1 MADYDRI
8 SDNPNIVF
16 VFAMVAIL
24 ITVFTVFAN
33 GVVITA
39 VVYAHVQRKH
49 NGQTNKVKRSTAAM
63 LLMTS
68 MSVVDFVVGLVVMP
82 LYIPDLITNGEN
94 ILDFSWNCARYV
106 LDVNFCTVSI
116 YHVVV
121 MATDRYLAV
130 CKPLVYKALPPKVTW
145 VMLALCWTLPTL
157 IYLLFLSIDAMS
169 GETTNNSTTSA
180 QSCERSSS
188 LATKIS
194 MGVLANLPMSFVYVL
209 YFLILLEVY
218 RFNSRRKHFF
228 GFNQSNQKE
237 SKQNEDSFNPKSPI
251 NKITKNH
258 VGKNVVLNTQ
268 RSLCTSTYI
277 KSNSGETCG
286 IQKIPTNTESD
297 IEHSDLCCHKAS
309 RNKEDVGRDGCKD
322 EDVSH
327 VGCKGEENVSR
338 AEEDAIDDKF
348 MNGED
353 VSGNC
358 CKNGEDI
365 QHKDIKKETLGHRK
379 SVRAPAGGSTS
390 SLRAVKTIGEIVL
403 CFSLCWLPLAF
414 YYLIKSFYDI
424 HLPLGTYLALSFLG
438 FLNSAINPV
447 LLYNNLSI
455 RASVMSLIFPATK
468 IKP

>member
-1 MADYDRI
+1 MAKDDSDRI

-49 NGQTNKVKRSTAAM
+49 HGQTNKVKRSTAAM

-194 MGVLANLPMSFVYVL
+194 MGVLANLPMSIVYVL

-218 RFNSRRKHFF
+218 RFNSRRKNFF
-228 GFNQSNQKE
+228 GFEKNGRLQSNQKA
-237 SKQNEDSFNPKSPI
+237 SKLNGDSFDPKSQI
-251 NKITKNH
+251 NKILTNH
-258 VGKNVVLNTQ
+258 VGKNVLLNTQ
-268 RSLCTSTYI
+268 RSVCNATYI
-277 KSNSGETCG
+277 KSHSGETCG
-286 IQKIPTNTESD
+286 IQKIPTNTESV
-297 IEHSDLCCHKAS
+297 IEHSDVCCHNAA
-309 RNKEDVGRDGCKD
+309 R
-322 EDVSH
+322 
-327 VGCKGEENVSR
+327 
-338 AEEDAIDDKF
+338 
-348 MNGED
+348 NGED
-353 VSGNC
+353 VSRDGCNVREDVC
-358 CKNGEDI
+358 HDGCKVTEDVSRKKFENEEYV
-365 QHKDIKKETLGHRK
+365 QHKDVNKETIRHRK

-390 SLRAVKTIGEIVL
+390 SLRALNKVKTKTVFI
-403 CFSLCWLPLAF
+403 PL
-414 YYLIKSFYDI
+414 LNKILNIKDAWS
-424 HLPLGTYLALSFLG
+424 
-438 FLNSAINPV
+438 
-447 LLYNNLSI
+447 
-455 RASVMSLIFPATK
+455 K
-468 IKP
+468 K